1 MLKPQL
7 INSTKSSSHALSL
20 LHNKPLFSS
29 SIAPFH
35 QTKTGLIHKTNY
47 GTVVAVSSGNTVKP
61 STVAAPLEC
70 ETVSYEEKVVTVKA
84 EVSVKLPT
92 VKFLSNISVAPL
104 IDGVAD
110 LVGKTLL
117 LELVSS
123 ELDPQTGEERETIK
137 GFAHKTIND
146 EDRQNNDDEKE
157 KGQTVRY
164 EAKFEVPKNFGRIGA
179 VVVENEHHREMFL
192 AHIVLD
198 GLLNSPPVTI
208 ICNSWVSSKFDNPQ
222 RRVFFTKK
230 CYLPGQTPS
239 GLKKLREEELENLR
253 GDGTKKRELFER
265 VYDYDKYN
273 DLGDPDTSDE
283 LARPILGGPEHP
295 YPRRCRTGREPTK
308 KDPLC
313 ERRSKSRNIYVPRD
327 EAFSQ
332 VKQSQFSAKTL
343 RSVLHAVVP
352 SLKTAL
358 NSKPEFPHFTAI
370 DSLYDQGLSL
380 PKLEKE
386 GQGFFK
392 KALPRLI
399 KAIKGDNILLY
410 ETPEL
415 MNRNKFAWLKD
426 EEFSRQMLAGVN
438 PCNIQLVTEWPLKSK
453 LDPTIYGPAES
464 AITKEIVE
472 RQIKGIMTVEEALE
486 NKRLFVLDYHDMLLP
501 YVNKIRD
508 LPGTTMY
515 ASRTLFFLLDDNTL
529 RPLAIELTRPPKE
542 DKPQWRN
549 VYTPGWDGT
558 TNWLWKFAKVHVCAH
573 DAGIHELVSHWVR
586 THACTEPCVI
596 ATNRQLSAM
605 HPVYRL
611 LHPHLRY
618 TMEINALA
626 RDALINAKGVIE
638 ASFAPGKYSLELSS
652 AAYDKLWR
660 FDMEGLPADLIRR
673 GMAVEDPTAEHGL
686 KLTIKD
692 YPFATDGLLIWAA
705 IKDWVTDNVN
715 HYYPEQSL
723 VETDTELQSWWTEIR
738 VKGHEDKK
746 DEPWWPTLKTP
757 DDLIHIL
764 TTIIWVAS
772 GHHAAVNF
780 GQYAYG
786 GYFPN
791 RPTIARTDMPDDNPT
806 EDEFWSFLEKP
817 EMAILQCFPSQIQAA
832 SVMAVLDVLSC
843 HSPDEEY
850 LGDIKALNQWDG
862 NPEIKAAYERLCGKV
877 KQIEG
882 IIDARNRDL
891 SLKNRCGAGVVPYEL
906 LKPFSKPGVTG
917 MGVPNSISI

>member
-1 MLKPQL
+1 MICTLYMLYGSWFSATQTRDVIYSLGQAWPRQRRNFWELVVLGQTGQNSLYSLDNEWPRVNAETIEWVTDGLCREPQL
-7 INSTKSSSHALSL
+7 INTTKSSTPALSL
-20 LHNKPLFSS
+20 LHNIKPFFSS
-29 SIAPFH
+29 SIVPFH
-35 QTKTGLIHKTNY
+35 HTKTGLIHKTNF
-47 GTVVAVSSGNTVKP
+47 GTVAAVSSGNSVKP
-61 STVAAPLEC
+61 STVAAPISEC
-70 ETVSYEEKVVTVKA
+70 ESTVSTDDDEKVVTVKA

-92 VKFLSNISVAPL
+92 VKFLSNIGVAPL

-123 ELDPQTGEERETIK
+123 VDPKTGEERVTIK
-137 GFAHKTIND
+137 GFAHKTICND
-146 EDRQNNDDEKE
+146 EDQNNNDEKE
-157 KGQTVRY
+157 KGQTVLY
-164 EAKFEVPKNFGRIGA
+164 EAKFEVPENFGRIGA
-179 VVVENEHHREMFL
+179 VVVENEHYREMFL

-198 GLLNSPPVTI
+198 GFLDSPPVTI
-208 ICNSWVSSKFDNPQ
+208 ICNSWVSSKFDNPEK
-222 RRVFFTKK
+222 RVFFTKK

-239 GLKKLREEELENLR
+239 GLKKLREEELINLR
-253 GDGTKKRELFER
+253 GDGTKKREFFER

-273 DLGDPDTSDE
+273 DLGDPDTGDE

-308 KDPLC
+308 KDPLY

-327 EAFSQ
+327 EAFSN

-343 RSVLHAVVP
+343 KSVLHAVVP
-352 SLKTAL
+352 SLKTVL
-358 NSKPEFPHFTAI
+358 NSKSEFPHFTAI

-380 PKLEKE
+380 PKLENE

-392 KALPRLI
+392 NVLPRLV

-415 MNRNKFAWLKD
+415 MHRNKFAWLKD
-426 EEFSRQMLAGVN
+426 EEFSRQMLAGIN
-438 PCNIQLVTEWPLKSK
+438 PCSIQLVTEWPMKSK

-472 RQIKGIMTVEEALE
+472 LQIKGMMNVEEALE
-486 NKRLFVLDYHDMLLP
+486 KKRLFVLDYHDMLLP

-515 ASRTLFFLLDDNTL
+515 ASRTLLFLLDDSTL

-542 DKPQWRN
+542 DKAQWRN

-638 ASFAPGKYSLELSS
+638 AAFAPGKYSMEVSS

-673 GMAVEDPTAEHGL
+673 
-686 KLTIKD
+686 
-692 YPFATDGLLIWAA
+692 
-705 IKDWVTDNVN
+705 
-715 HYYPEQSL
+715 
-723 VETDTELQSWWTEIR
+723 
-738 VKGHEDKK
+738 
-746 DEPWWPTLKTP
+746 
-757 DDLIHIL
+757 
-764 TTIIWVAS
+764 
-772 GHHAAVNF
+772 
-780 GQYAYG
+780 
-786 GYFPN
+786 
-791 RPTIARTDMPDDNPT
+791 
-806 EDEFWSFLEKP
+806 
-817 EMAILQCFPSQIQAA
+817 
-832 SVMAVLDVLSC
+832 
-843 HSPDEEY
+843 
-850 LGDIKALNQWDG
+850 
-862 NPEIKAAYERLCGKV
+862 
-877 KQIEG
+877 
-882 IIDARNRDL
+882 
-891 SLKNRCGAGVVPYEL
+891 
-906 LKPFSKPGVTG
+906 
-917 MGVPNSISI
+917 